1 MTVDGAPRV
10 GIATTTSAGVIR
22 DSNGILQE
30 ILGFVMD
37 WIKLGREVIHVQ
49 SGHVLKV
56 PFRKVHLTRDGHITF
71 AIGAA
76 NIGALGTTLLC

>member
-37 WIKLGREVIHVQ
+37 WIKLGRWVAD
-49 SGHVLKV
+49 K
-56 PFRKVHLTRDGHITF
+56 
-71 AIGAA
+71 
-76 NIGALGTTLLC
+76 